1 LSEIGERDV
10 PTDLGLAENLHV
22 KGFLEDAFGTALAHD
37 RPLLSRTR
45 RTSTTL
51 IADPHARDKT
61 LLDPVFQAVGKLSGM
76 VTGLF
81 APITDEHPEPAKV
94 SWAEAVRVSI
104 VQKQGETWAVLDPDI
119 WIWPPRAREVA
130 TDFLDHLDH
139 VQPLQTG
146 VCWTEVLVGVRPN
159 ARNLAGSAIWVG
171 LRWRHQAKLG

>member
-1 LSEIGERDV
+1 MLGPRASVRGAFGSSLSEIGERDV

-94 SWAEAVRVSI
+94 SWAEAV
-104 VQKQGETWAVLDPDI
+104 QGGPAQGPCSD
-119 WIWPPRAREVA
+119 RQARGR
-130 TDFLDHLDH
+130 HR
-139 VQPLQTG
+139 VQPDLGSEHRRLQR
-146 VCWTEVLVGVRPN
+146 C
-159 ARNLAGSAIWVG
+159 
-171 LRWRHQAKLG
+171 

>member
-1 LSEIGERDV
+1 MLGPRASVRGAFGSSLSEIGERDV

-104 VQKQGETWAVLDPDI
+104 VQKQGETWAVLDP
-119 WIWPPRAREVA
+119 RYGYGRRERVRSRQISSIIS
-130 TDFLDHLDH
+130 TMCSPSKPGF
-139 VQPLQTG
+139 
-146 VCWTEVLVGVRPN
+146 VGRRSSSAFDPM
-159 ARNLAGSAIWVG
+159 LAI
-171 LRWRHQAKLG
+171 